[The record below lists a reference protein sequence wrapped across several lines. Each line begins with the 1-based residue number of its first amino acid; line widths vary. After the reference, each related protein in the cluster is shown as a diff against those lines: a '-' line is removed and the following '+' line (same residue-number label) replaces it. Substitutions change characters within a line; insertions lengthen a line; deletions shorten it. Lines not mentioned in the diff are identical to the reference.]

1 MSVRKGLI
9 GVSKA
14 GKWRKREKKG
24 RKREEKG
31 GLRGCIEGIMDRN
44 VEEVR

>member
-9 GVSKA
+9 GIGKA
-14 GKWRKREKKG
+14 GKGRKKEKKG

-31 GLRGCIEGIMDRN
+31 GLRGKGVLRE
-44 VEEVR
+44 